1 MSEDV
6 SAKFKKVMTIDDN
19 AIDLYITSRLI
30 KKNNFAAAILPFSNA
45 TEALNYLTENQN
57 SPDLL
62 PEIIFVDIY
71 MPLMSGFE
79 FLIAYH
85 SLPEQ
90 LKSSCQVFVISSTI
104 DQADLDKA
112 NSDPNVTSFQV
123 KPITID
129 FLNSIRSLIKE

>member
-30 KKNNFAAAILPFSNA
+30 KKNNFATAILPFSNA
-45 TEALNYLTENQN
+45 KEALNYLIENQN
-57 SPDLL
+57 SPELL

-85 SLPEQ
+85 SFPEQ
-90 LKSSCQVFVISSTI
+90 LKFNCQIFVISSTI
-104 DQADLDKA
+104 DQSDLDKA

-129 FLNSIRSLIKE
+129 FLNSIKSIL